1 MTAYT
6 LDTKTLS
13 TCIRQLE
20 DVFVKLRHPQGSYV
34 PFFVLEK
41 LQQVLIYLEAGD
53 KAEKEKNQGTSTT
66 PRSNSG
72 EQDSIGNPK
81 LSTP

>member
-1 MTAYT
+1 MTAHT

-34 PFFVLEK
+34 PSFVLKK
-41 LQQVLIYLEAGD
+41 LQQVLIYLESME
-53 KAEKEKNQGTSTT
+53 KAEKDRNHGT
-66 PRSNSG
+66 
-72 EQDSIGNPK
+72 
-81 LSTP
+81 